1 MSSRWMLKLLLLS
14 AAVGLV
20 AATGCDINDPFL
32 LALNLPLGVCDS
44 VNAGRTW
51 DETDLFNI
59 QEEIAN
65 ISSSYP
71 DAVEATRVNDVNVYM
86 PNPPATGTATGRVE
100 VALDGGPLQIL
111 VTYTNLPFDSLRGGG
126 ISLRSAISNP
136 GQVAFNTPVLN
147 ALLGQLQSANGLP
160 PVATIR
166 VRNVGSTSVDVPQNT
181 NICARILFQ
190 ADVEISN

>member
-1 MSSRWMLKLLLLS
+1 MTLRWTLKLLLLP

-20 AATGCDINDPFL
+20 VTNGCDINDPFL
-32 LALNLPLGVCDS
+32 LSLNLPLSVCDS

-51 DETDLFNI
+51 DETDVYDL
-59 QEEIAN
+59 QEEIARV
-65 ISSSYP
+65 SSSYP

-86 PNPPATGTATGRVE
+86 PNPPGTGSATGRVE
-100 VALDGGPLQIL
+100 IALGGGALQTL

-126 ISLRSAISNP
+126 ISLRSAVSNP
-136 GQVAFNTPVLN
+136 GQVVFNTPVLN
-147 ALLGQLQSANGLP
+147 ALLAQLQSANGLP
-160 PVATIR
+160 AVSLVRI
-166 VRNVGSTSVDVPQNT
+166 RNVGSTSVDVPQNT